1 MMTTEKEEKQEME
14 KEIEKEIEKKLEQKF
29 SCNNSNYN
37 KNYNRKRFAA
47 NDAVYGLGFLGAA
60 IFYISNAT
68 TFWMGLLGFL
78 KAIVWP
84 AFMVY
89 EAFNFLI
96 K

>member
-1 MMTTEKEEKQEME
+1 MSTIEKEE
-14 KEIEKEIEKKLEQKF
+14 IEKKIEQEIEKKLEQKF
-29 SCNNSNYN
+29 SCNNYN
-37 KNYNRKRFAA
+37 KNFNRKRFAS

-60 IFYISNAT
+60 IFYISNST

-89 EAFNFLI
+89 EAFKFLI